1 MSSNLKK
8 LHVLALKLNNIGMRQ
23 TAGDLDYL
31 ISWLISAD
39 ENNGVHR
46 EPDSAGENTIDAY
59 SNNCPIPYAATRDS
73 VIACTARFYASSL
86 LSDVLEVIDELRATY
101 TQEVETIAFNEYVN
115 NIHKIMNLLDEE
127 EWLDWERL
135 FPDFDFD
142 SFDPIGDGSDINWPL
157 LEV

>member
-1 MSSNLKK
+1 M
-8 LHVLALKLNNIGMRQ
+8 
-23 TAGDLDYL
+23 
-31 ISWLISAD
+31 
-39 ENNGVHR
+39 
-46 EPDSAGENTIDAY
+46 NTIDAY
-59 SNNCPIPYAATRDS
+59 SNNCPIPYVATRDS

>member
-46 EPDSAGENTIDAY
+46 KPT
-59 SNNCPIPYAATRDS
+59 
-73 VIACTARFYASSL
+73 L
-86 LSDVLEVIDELRATY
+86 LV
-101 TQEVETIAFNEYVN
+101 
-115 NIHKIMNLLDEE
+115 
-127 EWLDWERL
+127 
-135 FPDFDFD
+135 
-142 SFDPIGDGSDINWPL
+142 
-157 LEV
+157 